1 MSGFALYREPGK
13 DSPILL
19 RQHEG
24 SPRALHTYA
33 TLTGERG
40 FVFAPFNITRT
51 TPLLLIE
58 GTPRPAP
65 SEKDLAMAARDLE
78 VCLRDNDRPE
88 SSRQSYADDFQTFHH
103 ALTDHTFEKLVLS
116 RSMSIPNTHAT
127 HPFALFE
134 RACRAYP
141 QQFVALVATPVGGT
155 WLMATP
161 EILLRR
167 DGHDWQT
174 MALAGTM
181 PAGQCSEWSEK
192 NIREQQYVTAF
203 IRDILQKRATDIR
216 ESPPRTVR
224 AGSVKHLQ
232 SDFRFTLSPATP
244 VGDLLE
250 TLHPTPAVCGLPK
263 EPAREFI
270 LTHEQSD
277 RRYYAGFTGPLEVE
291 NSTALYVSLRCM
303 ELFADSC
310 RLYAGGG
317 LLDDSRE
324 EQEWEETAAK
334 MQTMKS
340 LLYV

>member
-13 DSPILL
+13 DCPILL

-24 SPRALHTYA
+24 SPRAFHTYA
-33 TLTGERG
+33 ALTGECG

-58 GTPRPAP
+58 GTPRPSP
-65 SEKDLAMAARDLE
+65 SEEDLALAARDLE
-78 VCLRDNDRPE
+78 VCLRNDDRSE
-88 SSRQSYADDFQTFHH
+88 SSRQSYADDFRTFHH

-116 RSMSIPNTHAT
+116 RSMSIPNTFAT
-127 HPFALFE
+127 SPFALFE

-141 QQFVALVATPVGGT
+141 HQFVALVATPVSGT

-161 EILLRR
+161 EILLRH
-167 DGHDWQT
+167 DGQDWQT

-181 PAGQCSEWSEK
+181 PAEQCSEWSSK
-192 NIREQQYVTAF
+192 NIREQQYVAAY
-203 IRDILQKRATDIR
+203 IRDLLKDRAIAIR
-216 ESPPRTVR
+216 ESHPHTVR

-250 TLHPTPAVCGLPK
+250 MLHPTPAVCGLPK

-270 LTHEQSD
+270 LTHEQND

-291 NSTALYVSLRCM
+291 TSTALYVSLRCM
-303 ELFADSC
+303 EILPDSC